1 MKVLLDQNSNFHKY
15 RFFFTNFFS
24 SGMKNKVKKVSCIRL
39 INYWSIHLWSL
50 DYTKIN
56 LPDFTKDMNI
66 FHKKLCIILKFQN
79 LRKKVILQNKNWVMI
94 LIITQTLTSTACINQ
109 HLSYKWCLDDVW
121 TKNFFRPVA
130 HQSFY
135 RKFR

>member
-1 MKVLLDQNSNFHKY
+1 MPYILLYYESTLIRMFWKHYLIKIPIFKSTD
-15 RFFFTNFFS
+15 FFFTKKKI
-24 SGMKNKVKKVSCIRL
+24 SGMKKKVQKVSCTRL
-39 INYWSIHLWSL
+39 INYWSIHLWAL

-94 LIITQTLTSTACINQ
+94 LIITQTLTSTACRNQ
-109 HLSYKWCLDDVW
+109 HLSYKLCFDDAW
-121 TKNFFRPVA
+121 T
-130 HQSFY
+130 
-135 RKFR
+135 